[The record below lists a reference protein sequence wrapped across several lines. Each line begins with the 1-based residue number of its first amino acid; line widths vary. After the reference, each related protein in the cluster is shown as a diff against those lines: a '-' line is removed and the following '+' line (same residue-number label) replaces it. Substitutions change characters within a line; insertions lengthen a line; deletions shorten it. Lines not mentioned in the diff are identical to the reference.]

1 MSIAPPAIN
10 QSRQSHSFAH
20 LAGSE
25 AAVAGQYV
33 LVRRQV
39 EQGGVAQAVP
49 PGGGSIAT
57 AGAASPKCL
66 LLGHKAALGICSS
79 GVWQPVVAVGHCCSM
94 RCLPKPCDPNTQL
107 ARHSACLRWRHWRCS
122 PYPHHASCR
131 SAPAAPPR
139 TCTRGSRQAR
149 GKGRL
154 VESESCSELT
164 HPLVSTLQLQ
174 PNRPAGNLGLASA
187 HL

>member
-94 RCLPKPCDPNTQL
+94 RCLPKPCDPNTASQAQCLPEMASL
-107 ARHSACLRWRHWRCS
+107 ALQPLSTPRVLPIS
-122 PYPHHASCR
+122 P
-131 SAPAAPPR
+131 
-139 TCTRGSRQAR
+139 GSTSQDLHQRKPTGKGERQA
-149 GKGRL
+149 
-154 VESESCSELT
+154 C
-164 HPLVSTLQLQ
+164 
-174 PNRPAGNLGLASA
+174 
-187 HL
+187 